1 MIWKIVKDEKKLY
14 VAENLY
20 SPCHI
25 NLIYPY
31 SIKNSIK
38 NIAEKLELNV
48 TATPNENVTDD
59 ILHTAVE
66 MFTYLILCPP
76 KILQLY
82 QNLFKDS
89 SPNQILLALSSIL
102 KATQNANKEST
113 IEIYT
118 KVMEKLKLFNYQ
130 HFQKLQN
137 ENHKSPME
145 IGRRSCP
152 KKFLFIFYFFS

>member
-31 SIKNSIK
+31 SIKNSMK
-38 NIAEKLELNV
+38 NVAEKLELNI
-48 TATPNENVTDD
+48 TATPYENVTDD
-59 ILHTAVE
+59 ILNTAVE
-66 MFTYLILCPP
+66 MYTYLILCPP

-89 SPNQILLALSSIL
+89 SPNQILLALSSII
-102 KATQNANKEST
+102 KATQNADKEST
-113 IEIYT
+113 KEIFT

-130 HFQKLQN
+130 YFQKLQN
-137 ENHKSPME
+137 ENHKSPLE
-145 IGRRSCP
+145 TGKRS
-152 KKFLFIFYFFS
+152 